1 MVLDVGSLMKDNLE
15 DAQRA
20 LIVYVTL
27 KVWLF
32 WPMPAV
38 LQGVYQ
44 SLNCAG
50 APADSEQ
57 ACP

>member
-1 MVLDVGSLMKDNLE
+1 MVLDVGSLMGSNLE

-20 LIVYVTL
+20 LIVHVTL
-27 KVWLF
+27 QVWLF
-32 WPMPAV
+32 WLRPAV
-38 LQGVYQ
+38 LPGVYQ

-57 ACP
+57 AWT

>member
-1 MVLDVGSLMKDNLE
+1 MVLDVGSRMKDNLE

-20 LIVYVTL
+20 LIVHVTL

-32 WPMPAV
+32 WLMPAV
-38 LQGVYQ
+38 LRGVYQ

-50 APADSEQ
+50 APADTEQ